1 MTFGLFM
8 YLHSFLKNYLID
20 EGIHVFGDYFFV
32 YFLKFKI
39 VVRSSMIEI
48 HLNGSK
54 NIFYAINN
62 SKDMVNFCLIVTNLS
77 QQIRLSML

>member
-1 MTFGLFM
+1 M
-8 YLHSFLKNYLID
+8 YLHSFLKNYLLD

-48 HLNGSK
+48 HLKDSK
-54 NIFYAINN
+54 NTFYAINN
-62 SKDMVNFCLIVTNLS
+62 SKDMVNFCLIVTSLS
-77 QQIRLSML
+77 QQIRLSLLDI